1 MEVWIMTHRHGNT
14 KAMVDRLSRAIGHLQ
29 AIRTM
34 VEEERDCS
42 EVLMQ
47 IAAVK
52 SAINNIGRE
61 ILKEHITHCVVD
73 AARDND
79 MQVIQELN
87 AALDRYMK

>member
-1 MEVWIMTHRHGNT
+1 MNHHHGNT
-14 KAMVDRLSRAIGHLQ
+14 KAIVDRLSRAIGHMQ

-79 MQVIQELN
+79 MQVIEELN

>member
-1 MEVWIMTHRHGNT
+1 MAHRHGNT
-14 KAMVDRLSRAIGHLQ
+14 KAMVDRLSRAIGHMQ

-47 IAAVK
+47 IAAEQ

-61 ILKEHITHCVVD
+61 ILKEHITHCAID

-87 AALDRYMK
+87 AALDRYIM

>member
-1 MEVWIMTHRHGNT
+1 MGHHHENT
-14 KAMVDRLSRAIGHLQ
+14 KAVMDRLSRAIGHLQ

-73 AARDND
+73 AAKDGD
-79 MQVIQELN
+79 MQVIAELN
-87 AALDRYMK
+87 TALDRYMK

>member
-1 MEVWIMTHRHGNT
+1 MEHKHENT
-14 KAMVDRLSRAIGHLQ
+14 KAVLDRMSRAIGHMN
-29 AIRTM
+29 AIKAM
-34 VEEERDCS
+34 IEEGRDCS

-61 ILKEHITHCVVD
+61 ILKEHIRHCVVD
-73 AARDND
+73 AVRDGD
-79 MQVIQELN
+79 MQVIEDLS

>member
-1 MEVWIMTHRHGNT
+1 
-14 KAMVDRLSRAIGHLQ
+14 MVDRLSRAIGHMQ

-52 SAINNIGRE
+52 SAINNVGRE
-61 ILKEHITHCVVD
+61 ILKERITHCAIY

>member
-1 MEVWIMTHRHGNT
+1 MAHHHENT
-14 KAMVDRLSRAIGHLQ
+14 KAVVDRLSRAIGHMN
-29 AIRTM
+29 AIKSM
-34 VEEERDCS
+34 VEEGRDCS

-61 ILKEHITHCVVD
+61 ILKDHIKHCVVD
-73 AARDND
+73 AARDGD
-79 MQVIQELN
+79 MQVVEELS

>member
-1 MEVWIMTHRHGNT
+1 MGHHHENT
-14 KAMVDRLSRAIGHLQ
+14 KAVVDRLSRAIGHLN
-29 AIRTM
+29 AIKGM
-34 VEEERDCS
+34 VEEGRDCS

-61 ILKEHITHCVVD
+61 ILKDHIKHCVVD
-73 AARDND
+73 AARDGD
-79 MQVIQELN
+79 MQVVEELS

>member
-1 MEVWIMTHRHGNT
+1 MAHHHENT
-14 KAMVDRLSRAIGHLQ
+14 KAVVDRLSRAIGHLN
-29 AIRTM
+29 AIKTM
-34 VEEERDCS
+34 VEEGRDCS
-42 EVLMQ
+42 DVLMQ

-73 AARDND
+73 AAKNGDQ
-79 MQVIQELN
+79 QVIDDLS

>member
-1 MEVWIMTHRHGNT
+1 MTHRHGNT
-14 KAMVDRLSRAIGHLQ
+14 KAIVDGLSRAIGHMQ
-29 AIRTM
+29 ALRTM